1 MSEAHTGGA
10 VAIILLILGGA
21 LIYFKYYIYGILL
34 ILTFVATMYYSWEK
48 EYLIYK
54 KEQRKMEKYQRY
66 QEKYNKKYGEKK

>member
-34 ILTFVATMYYSWEK
+34 ILTFVATMYYSWK
-48 EYLIYK
+48 RNI
-54 KEQRKMEKYQRY
+54 
-66 QEKYNKKYGEKK
+66 